1 VSGQTAPFF
10 AIRLLNSNGSTDS
23 GYTPGIA
30 QTVELFSV
38 VSAASIAGVTAA
50 AFIGTT
56 TCPRSCNTVV
66 GSFSAP
72 TGVSYLRQMSS
83 CAGGMTQSSRQ
94 TLSSFKFSWTAPS
107 MQTAS
112 VSFWAIVVG
121 AGDTYVAVSGN
132 FSSMAA
138 SASATASATPTPSH
152 SSQSNQSLTL
162 SPSATPTLSQISQ
175 SSQSNQST
183 QPLTPS
189 ASPTPTSTTVEVTLT
204 SITRVRTVSNI
215 STARPTAS
223 PTSSVTPIPSSS
235 AVSRSLSPTPL
246 ALNPSPSSTSSPLSP
261 TPSSTPDGLWANYNP
276 PSNSATTCVALS
288 NAAVILA
295 GSMAVVL
302 VLCMLYH
309 FFKSKYNT
317 VKKSK
322 QPITITT
329 NMPEVI
335 SSRFFYKRTDGNAT
349 WYVDTKTMQPSWS
362 LPEDAVIIAEEV

>member
-30 QTVELFSV
+30 QTVELYSV
-38 VSAASIAGVTAA
+38 VTGASIAGVTAA

-94 TLSSFKFSWTAPS
+94 ALSSFKFSWTAPS
-107 MQTAS
+107 NQTAS

-121 AGDTYVAVSGN
+121 VGDTYVAVSGN

-138 SASATASATPTPSH
+138 SASASATLTPSH

-162 SPSATPTLSQISQ
+162 SPSATPTLSQMSQ
-175 SSQSNQST
+175 SSQTNQST

-189 ASPTPTSTTVEVTLT
+189 ASPTPTSTTVEVSVT

-215 STARPTAS
+215 STASAS

-235 AVSRSLSPTPL
+235 AVNRTSSPTPL
-246 ALNPSPSSTSSPLSP
+246 ALNPSPSPTSSPLSP
-261 TPSSTPDGLWANYNP
+261 TSSSTPDGLWANYNP
-276 PSNSATTCVALS
+276 SSSSATTCVALS

-302 VLCMLYH
+302 VLCMIYH

-322 QPITITT
+322 QPMTITT
-329 NMPEVI
+329 TIPEVI
-335 SSRFFYKRTDGNAT
+335 SSRFFYKRTDGKDT
-349 WYVDTKTMQPSWS
+349 WYVDTKTMQPSWL
-362 LPEDAVIIAEEV
+362 LPSGAVIITEEV